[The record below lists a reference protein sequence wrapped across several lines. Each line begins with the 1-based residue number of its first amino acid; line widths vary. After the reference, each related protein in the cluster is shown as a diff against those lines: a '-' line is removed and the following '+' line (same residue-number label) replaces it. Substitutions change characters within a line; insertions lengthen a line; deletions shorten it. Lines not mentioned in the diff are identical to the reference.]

1 MPGLRRGK
9 QELAAGTLTPS
20 ILVRIQV
27 PQPLIL
33 PISPHIFGFGNRWN
47 SHGIS
52 EG

>member
-1 MPGLRRGK
+1 MALIGSAVFDANRLRRR
-9 QELAAGTLTPS
+9 EINP
-20 ILVRIQV
+20 IH
-27 PQPLIL
+27 PIL

>member
-1 MPGLRRGK
+1 MVLIGSAVFDANRLRRR
-9 QELAAGTLTPS
+9 EINP
-20 ILVRIQV
+20 
-27 PQPLIL
+27 IL